1 MSWETRT
8 KFFFIKHCIFQNCY
22 VSLRHKD
29 CKMIERFVRYIQT
42 EKRYSMHTVNAYKRD
57 LMQFAE
63 YALQKY
69 DIDSLLSIE
78 TPIIR
83 SYVIELKEEGLENRS
98 INRKVSTLRS
108 FYSFLL
114 REKEIKVTPMTGIKS
129 LKQPIELAKF
139 VPEHDINKV
148 SFEANDDFFL
158 RRKEVVFEILYQ
170 TGVRQA
176 ELRTIKD
183 EDVDSASKIIKV
195 LGKRNKERIIPI
207 GDGLLEIIDKYKKTR
222 DDLFVERTNTL
233 LIVDNKGNQASSKFI
248 YDMIHK
254 MLSEVTTIEQK
265 SPHVL
270 RHTFAT
276 HLLNRGADI
285 RAIQKLLGHSSLS
298 STQVYTHNTIEKL
311 KDVYQKAHPYG
322 DK

>member
-1 MSWETRT
+1 
-8 KFFFIKHCIFQNCY
+8 
-22 VSLRHKD
+22 
-29 CKMIERFVRYIQT
+29 MIERFVRYIQT

-63 YALQKY
+63 YVLQKY

-183 EDVDSASKIIKV
+183 EDVDSASKVIKV